1 MHVRYRF
8 LFTFF
13 VLFVGKINFNRKSGE
28 VKIYERTR
36 VSFSLKGTG
45 MHRRFYLVLLYAPPF
60 ISI

>member
-1 MHVRYRF
+1 MHVRY
-8 LFTFF
+8 TVFF
-13 VLFVGKINFNRKSGE
+13 SPFSSLGKSILIENREKR

-36 VSFSLKGTG
+36 VSFSVKGTG